1 VTATI
6 SSIDPRTGQVVE
18 VVATESGQAEV
29 DRVVEA
35 AAGAAAGLAAMGIS
49 GRAVLLEAMADGLEA
64 ARETLVALADRETAL
79 GPVRLNGELSRTA
92 FQLRFFADVIRD
104 GAHLEVIVDHA
115 HDSPMGR
122 IADVRR
128 MLIPVGPIA
137 NYAASN
143 FPFAFST
150 AGGDTAAALAAGC
163 PVVVKLHPSHAALS
177 AAVLAVLVAAARD
190 AGAPDGTIGGAW
202 GREGGSLLVQH
213 PKIRAASF
221 TGSTAGGRHL
231 YNLAAARPDPIPF
244 YGELGSINPVCV
256 TPAAAAER
264 GAEIGDG
271 WAASFTLGN
280 GQFCTKPGVALVPN
294 GPAGDAV
301 RDAALAKIGAFG
313 GGWLLNR
320 SIHAAFAEGVARLR
334 KVPGAVVHTGPAVD
348 GADGFAAMP
357 VLVETTTESL
367 AAFASPLLDECFG
380 PAAVL
385 ARYRDEDDLARALAR
400 MEGSLTATVHLADG
414 ETELPARLL
423 AIAQDK
429 AGRLLVNGYPTGV
442 GVTWAMEHGGPW
454 PATTGLGQTS
464 VGATSIRRFLR
475 PVAYQSVPESL
486 LPAELRDDNPL
497 GIPRRVDG
505 RLELGREA

>member
-6 SSIDPRTGQVVE
+6 SSVDPRTGLAVGT
-18 VVATESGQAEV
+18 VAAESGPA
-29 DRVVEA
+29 DVERLVGA
-35 AAGAAAGLAAMGIS
+35 AASAAAGLAAMGAD
-49 GRAVLLEAMADGLEA
+49 GRARMLEAMADALEA
-64 ARETLVALADRETAL
+64 ARERLVALADRETAL

-92 FQLRFFADVIRD
+92 FQLRFFAEVIRD
-104 GAHLEVIVDHA
+104 GAYLEAIVDHA

-128 MLIPVGPIA
+128 MVIPVGPIA

-177 AAVLAVLVAAARD
+177 AAVLAVLTEAARA
-190 AGAPDGTIGGAW
+190 AGAPDGTIGGVW

-244 YGELGSINPVCV
+244 YGELGSLNPLCV

-264 GAEIGDG
+264 GAEIGEG

-280 GQFCTKPGVALVPN
+280 GQFCTKPGLALVPA
-294 GPAGDAV
+294 GEAGDAV
-301 RDAALAKIGAFG
+301 RDAALAKIEAFA

-320 SIHAAFAEGVARLR
+320 SIHAAYDVGVARLGA
-334 KVPGAVVHTGPAVD
+334 VPGAVVHRGPMTE
-348 GADGFAAMP
+348 GSQGFAVTP
-357 VLVETTTESL
+357 VLVEVGTDAL
-367 AAFASPLLDECFG
+367 AEFASPLLDECFG

-385 ARYRDEDDLARALAR
+385 ARYRDEPELLGALER
-400 MEGSLTATVHLADG
+400 MEGSLTASVHLAEG
-414 ETELPARLL
+414 ETELPAKVL
-423 AIAQDK
+423 AIAQGR

-475 PVAYQSVPESL
+475 PVAYQSTPEAL
-486 LPAELRDDNPL
+486 LPPELRDDNPL

-505 RLELGREA
+505 RLELGRA